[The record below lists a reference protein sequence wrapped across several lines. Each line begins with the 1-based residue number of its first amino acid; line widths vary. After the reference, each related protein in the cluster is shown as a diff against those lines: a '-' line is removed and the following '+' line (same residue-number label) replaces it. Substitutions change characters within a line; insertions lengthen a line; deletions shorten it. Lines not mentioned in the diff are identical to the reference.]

1 MSDTAPTEKE
11 KKSSKKNTPLGKIET
26 AKIEVDNLE
35 KVEEVPV
42 FVPKEQSDTREKSL
56 ITAVRNLLKEFGIR
70 KSAAAIRNA
79 VEMPHDE
86 FMPQH
91 AVSALSVLGFKAS
104 FGNISI
110 KKLEKDFFPLIA
122 FLKNGEAVM
131 LKEMA
136 NENEISIIKFDDK
149 KSSVKISTES
159 FKNDF
164 SGYIIL
170 SKELNDREKHE
181 RSGHWFFSAFRK
193 DPLNI

>member
-11 KKSSKKNTPLGKIET
+11 KSSKKNTPLGKIET

-35 KVEEVPV
+35 MVEEVPV
-42 FVPKEQSDTREKSL
+42 FVSKEQSDIREKSL

-159 FKNDF
+159 LKTISPDT
-164 SGYIIL
+164 
-170 SKELNDREKHE
+170 
-181 RSGHWFFSAFRK
+181 
-193 DPLNI
+193 

>member
-42 FVPKEQSDTREKSL
+42 FVSKEQSDIREKSL

-110 KKLEKDFFPLIA
+110 KKLEKDF
-122 FLKNGEAVM
+122 
-131 LKEMA
+131 
-136 NENEISIIKFDDK
+136 
-149 KSSVKISTES
+149 SVKSNKKKLIHYNDSLPLFESYGINNPINSLTE
-159 FKNDF
+159 
-164 SGYIIL
+164 
-170 SKELNDREKHE
+170 E
-181 RSGHWFFSAFRK
+181 
-193 DPLNI
+193 NIYLK